1 MYCRDPDPESFHF
14 NLIKQADAVQNWS
27 CVNESRIESR
37 EGDGLTGISEG
48 LSIRHERQQHGD
60 GSLSNIGNAIE
71 QTTLIAQR
79 MIVVD
84 MISDGF
90 RDRCNL
96 LIEPLKMLVDTALD
110 RWAGNRLAI
119 GFLE

>member
-1 MYCRDPDPESFHF
+1 
-14 NLIKQADAVQNWS
+14 
-27 CVNESRIESR
+27 
-37 EGDGLTGISEG
+37 
-48 LSIRHERQQHGD
+48 
-60 GSLSNIGNAIE
+60 
-71 QTTLIAQR
+71 